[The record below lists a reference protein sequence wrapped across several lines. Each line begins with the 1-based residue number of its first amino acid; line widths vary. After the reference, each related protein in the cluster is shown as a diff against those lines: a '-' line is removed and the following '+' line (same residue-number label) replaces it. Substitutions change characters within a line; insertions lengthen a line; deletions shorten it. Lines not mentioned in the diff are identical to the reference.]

1 MDSNPTPALS
11 SRQQTSQGLLFGFM
25 AYGMWG
31 VFPLFFHQLRMI
43 PASEVLMHRIIWSFV
58 FVLGILLV
66 MGWSQRL
73 LQALANPIL
82 RRGLIFSSLLVSF
95 NWLVFIW
102 AVSNGRVLESSLGYF
117 LTPLV
122 SVFLAHVFLKE
133 AISRAQLVAILL
145 AACGVIWLLIRLG
158 YLPWVSL
165 ALAISFGLY
174 GLMRKQLNVDSLT
187 GLTLETAVLLPLAL
201 LFWIH
206 LGLQGQSHFYVN
218 GWRDSL
224 LLMASGMVTALPL
237 LLFASATKRL
247 SLTVVGFMMYINP
260 SLQFLLAL
268 FVLNE
273 PFNVDQLIGFCFI
286 WLALIIFTI
295 GSISLHKH
303 QRQEL

>member
-1 MDSNPTPALS
+1 MN
-11 SRQQTSQGLLFGFM
+11 SRPQAVQGLVFGFL

-31 VFPLFFHQLRMI
+31 VFPLFFHQLREI
-43 PASEVLMHRIIWSFV
+43 PSTEVLMHRVVWSFV
-58 FVLGILLV
+58 FVLSILLLL
-66 MGWSQRL
+66 GWSRRL
-73 LQALANPIL
+73 RQAIFNPGL
-82 RRGLIFSSLLVSF
+82 RRGLVVSSLLVSF

-122 SVFLAHVFLKE
+122 SVFLAYVFLNE
-133 AISRAQLVAILL
+133 AINRWQWGAILL
-145 AACGVIWLLIRLG
+145 AVCGVLWMLTRLG

-174 GLMRKQLNVDSLT
+174 GLMRKQLKVDSIT
-187 GLTLETAVLLPLAL
+187 GLTLETAILLPLAL
-201 LFWIH
+201 LFWAY
-206 LGLQGQSHFYVN
+206 LGAQGQSHFFFN

-237 LLFASATKRL
+237 LLFAAATKRL

-273 PFNVDQLIGFCFI
+273 AFNLDQLIGFCFI
-286 WLALIIFTI
+286 WLALVIFTL
-295 GSISLHKH
+295 GSISAHGE
-303 QRQEL
+303 QPP

>member
-1 MDSNPTPALS
+1 MDADPNLSNSA
-11 SRQQTSQGLLFGFM
+11 REQTSQGLMFGFM

-31 VFPLFFHQLRMI
+31 VFPLFFHQLRLI
-43 PASEVLMHRIIWSFV
+43 PASEVLMHRIIWSFI

-66 MGWSQRL
+66 LGWSKRL
-73 LQALANPIL
+73 LKALANPSL

-122 SVFLAHVFLKE
+122 SVFLAYVFLKE
-133 AISRAQLVAILL
+133 AISTAQLIAILL
-145 AACGVIWLLIRLG
+145 AACGVLWLLIRLG

-174 GLMRKQLNVDSLT
+174 GLMRKQLKVDSLT
-187 GLTLETAVLLPLAL
+187 GLTLETALLLPLAL
-201 LFWIH
+201 LFWVY
-206 LGLQGQSHFYVN
+206 LGIQGQSHFYFN

-268 FVLNE
+268 FVLHE

-286 WLALIIFTI
+286 WVALVIFTL
-295 GSISLHKH
+295 GSISTHKH
-303 QRQEL
+303 QQQQL

>member
-1 MDSNPTPALS
+1 MDADPNLSNSA
-11 SRQQTSQGLLFGFM
+11 REQTSQGLMFGFM

-31 VFPLFFHQLRMI
+31 VFPLFFHQLRLI
-43 PASEVLMHRIIWSFV
+43 PASEVLMHRIIWSFI

-66 MGWSQRL
+66 LGWSKRL
-73 LQALANPIL
+73 LKALANPSL

-122 SVFLAHVFLKE
+122 SVFLAYVFLKE
-133 AISRAQLVAILL
+133 AISTAQLIAILL
-145 AACGVIWLLIRLG
+145 AACGVLWLLIRLG
-158 YLPWVSL
+158 YLPCVSL

-174 GLMRKQLNVDSLT
+174 GLMRKQLKVDSLT
-187 GLTLETAVLLPLAL
+187 GLTLETALLLPLAL
-201 LFWIH
+201 LFWVY
-206 LGLQGQSHFYVN
+206 LGIQGQSHFYFN

-268 FVLNE
+268 FVLHE

-286 WLALIIFTI
+286 WVALVIFTL
-295 GSISLHKH
+295 GSISTHKH
-303 QRQEL
+303 QQQQL